1 MDETASR
8 GQPQDEELR
17 AAAARWET
25 VEARFRGARERRG
38 RWTIA
43 LRLALL
49 AGGLA
54 LSSWA
59 WTALD
64 ARQATREVLSVVAV
78 ALLVGA
84 AILLAVLLEVR
95 ARRAERRAENERAA
109 LWSEHHHELQ
119 RLRRAIAK
127 HGHGT
132 SS

>member
-1 MDETASR
+1 MDGTASR
-8 GQPQDEELR
+8 EHPQDAELR
-17 AAAARWET
+17 AAAARWEA
-25 VEARFRGARERRG
+25 VEERFRRTRERRG
-38 RWTIA
+38 RRTLA

-64 ARQATREVLSVVAV
+64 ARQATRELLSVAAV
-78 ALLVGA
+78 TLCVGA
-84 AILLAVLLEVR
+84 AVLLEIR
-95 ARRAERRAENERAA
+95 ARRAARRAETEREA

-132 SS
+132 ST